1 MWPLTTAF
9 FSKNR
14 WIWYWIAFLF
24 IRCCTSCLFG
34 NFFVQASQVTK
45 LVIKTTKSFSP
56 KLGVL
61 QASNLNFID
70 SLFSCRDNGGFL
82 AELNSDLR
90 IEAFTSLIMVS
101 MIHICLCL
109 VINDGFVTN
118 IPGWKLVKWH
128 QPLVV
133 GTLRLSR
140 GGAVLHETIV
150 QVQEWSSA
158 RTTNKIILVITWCL
172 STREH
177 GAGCT
182 LARTQQLWSTA
193 LGLLEGE
200 RYCKK
205 KYDQIGSR
213 KVSKIASDGSADAQC
228 ACYEIH
234 RKYIK

>member
-1 MWPLTTAF
+1 MDSSSESFTMRHLTTASF
-9 FSKNR
+9 LKNR

-109 VINDGFVTN
+109 VNNGGFGINTS
-118 IPGWKLVKWH
+118 GWKLVKWR

-133 GTLRLSR
+133 GTLWLWR
-140 GGAVLHETIV
+140 GGTFYHETIIV
-150 QVQEWSSA
+150 RVQEWSSA
-158 RTTNKIILVITWCL
+158 RTRKEMILMMFVNKGKWRWLH
-172 STREH
+172 SGED
-177 GAGCT
+177 A
-182 LARTQQLWSTA
+182 TA
-193 LGLLEGE
+193 LFGLIEWAPGRWVKSLLAALAGHLDNVLAM
-200 RYCKK
+200 KFT
-205 KYDQIGSR
+205 GNT
-213 KVSKIASDGSADAQC
+213 
-228 ACYEIH
+228 
-234 RKYIK
+234 